1 MAKSIY
7 KFVVPVLDHPNYIE
21 IPVGSRLIKSAAFR
35 PTAVT
40 LWYEV
45 DTEAPLNAYGFYTI
59 PTGGEIPSNTEYL
72 TSVIYNDGVLVW
84 HVYQIV

>member
-1 MAKSIY
+1 MAKSVY
-7 KFVVPVLDHPNYIE
+7 KYVLPVTEYPNYIE
-21 IPVGSRLIKSAAFR
+21 IPQGSRLIKSAAFR

-45 DTEAPLNAYGFYTI
+45 DTEAPNGVYGFHTL
-59 PTGGEIPSNTEYL
+59 PTGGEVPSNTDYL